1 MKMFYCPELC
11 GLPYMWRS
19 ISYSF
24 ILNPQYMNRFQF
36 CIYLVWYFGIQYL
49 SEIYKIHNS
58 SSGKDD
64 NVCSTLIDCKSQILL
79 QMACYRT
86 KLQILFNILDVHW
99 WINNWRKKLF
109 TDVSES
115 WFLHVRGHNGNFF
128 RFYLTYLPLSL

>member
-1 MKMFYCPELC
+1 MPLCPLTCRDQLSDTSVKSFFLQLLIHQWTSGYRKLDSAFELC

-79 QMACYRT
+79 QLACYRT
-86 KLQILFNILDVHW
+86 KLQILFNIL
-99 WINNWRKKLF
+99 
-109 TDVSES
+109 S
-115 WFLHVRGHNGNFF
+115 WQ
-128 RFYLTYLPLSL
+128 